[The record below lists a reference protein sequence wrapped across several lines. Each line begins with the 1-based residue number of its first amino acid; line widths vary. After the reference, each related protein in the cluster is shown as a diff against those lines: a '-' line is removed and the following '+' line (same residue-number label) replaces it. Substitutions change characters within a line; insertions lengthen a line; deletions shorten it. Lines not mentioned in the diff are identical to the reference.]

1 MSMTCYE
8 TRWVLNCS
16 RALIAIKSTVAI
28 NSAVTVS
35 ASKGD
40 VGIVNDMLAW
50 FHSRVPVSIDSRQ
63 TSKVVLN

>member
-28 NSAVTVS
+28 NSTVAVTVS

-50 FHSRVPVSIDSRQ
+50 Y
-63 TSKVVLN
+63 TVLVLAKGA